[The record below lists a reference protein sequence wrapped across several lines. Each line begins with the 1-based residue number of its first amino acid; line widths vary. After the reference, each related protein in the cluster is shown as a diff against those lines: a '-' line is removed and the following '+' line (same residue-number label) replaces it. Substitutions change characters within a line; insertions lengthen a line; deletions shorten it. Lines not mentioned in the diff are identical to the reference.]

1 MSTMFKICTLKFG
14 SWAFDGSELDV
25 AVDESETGAKGD
37 IYRNNTE
44 WDLVKVTAVRIE
56 VSEEQGRLESME
68 FFICQSSQIK
78 RPSPEITKIWM
89 DRMESYE
96 NNTTLNALQLY
107 FAVVVFCN
115 RTYTA
120 AVFTHTQVSYFR
132 FI

>member
-1 MSTMFKICTLKFG
+1 
-14 SWAFDGSELDV
+14 
-25 AVDESETGAKGD
+25 
-37 IYRNNTE
+37 
-44 WDLVKVTAVRIE
+44 
-56 VSEEQGRLESME
+56 
-68 FFICQSSQIK
+68 
-78 RPSPEITKIWM
+78 M

>member
-1 MSTMFKICTLKFG
+1 MSTLFKICTLKFG

-56 VSEEQGRLESME
+56 VSEE
-68 FFICQSSQIK
+68 SSQIK

-89 DRMESYE
+89 DRMEGYE